1 MTTNIH
7 SFLPE
12 DPSCSADLPAGDLSL
27 LECCV
32 DSLPSALQAQKGGAQ
47 RLELCANLVIG
58 GTTPSLTLFQ
68 QIRER
73 ITLPVHILIRPRFG
87 DFLYQEYELEEMC
100 AAIDAFRT
108 AGADGIVIGCL
119 SPDGSLDLSAMKQL
133 ISHAADM
140 KLTLHRA
147 FDMCA
152 DPLRTLEDAISL
164 GIHTILTS
172 GCQPSALAGSA
183 MLSRLARQAGNRIH
197 IMAGAGIDAEA
208 VEELLHTT
216 PIRHF
221 HMSGKRRK
229 ESRMVYRNPQ
239 ISMGLPGI
247 SEYEQM
253 ETDAECI
260 ARVCCLLKEFH
271 PMY

>member
-1 MTTNIH
+1 MTACIH
-7 SFLPE
+7 SFLPKASSSPVRDTE
-12 DPSCSADLPAGDLSL
+12 EKTSL

-73 ITLPVHILIRPRFG
+73 ISLPIHILIRPRFG
-87 DFLYQEYELEEMC
+87 DFLYQEYEREEMC
-100 AAIDAFRT
+100 ASIDTFRT
-108 AGADGIVIGCL
+108 AGADGVVIGCL
-119 SPDGSLDLSAMKQL
+119 SPDGSLDLTAMKQL
-133 ISHAADM
+133 ISHAAGM
-140 KLTLHRA
+140 KLTMHRA

-152 DPLRTLEDAISL
+152 DPFQTLEDAISL

-172 GCQPSALAGSA
+172 GCQPSALAGST
-183 MLSRLARQAGNRIH
+183 MLSSLSEQAGDRIH
-197 IMAGAGIDAEA
+197 IMAGAGIDADA
-208 VEELLHTT
+208 VKELLHTT

-221 HMSGKRRK
+221 HMSGKIRK
-229 ESRMVYRNPQ
+229 ESGMVYRNPQ

-253 ETDAECI
+253 ETDAECV
-260 ARVCCLLKEFH
+260 ARVRRLLKEC
-271 PMY
+271 